1 MSMHKPRPM
10 EIISLQ
16 KMSPQDRYNYFV
28 KKFADFEEAC
38 TLSNIAN
45 NFASSE
51 WNEHLV
57 FPIWSSYEFAK
68 LCAVDE
74 WDGLIPKNLLLEE
87 FLTTWLISF
96 AEDETLIEVFPT
108 IGSRGFIVT
117 PQELYRDVCM
127 ELLTKD
133 VKYPVWPL

>member
-16 KMSPQDRYNYFV
+16 KLSPQDRYNYFI

-38 TLSNIAN
+38 VLSNSAN
-45 NFASSE
+45 IFASSE

-57 FPIWSSYEFAK
+57 FPIWSSNEFAK
-68 LCAVDE
+68 LCAVEDWE
-74 WDGLIPKNLLLEE
+74 GLVPRVLLLDE
-87 FLTTWLISF
+87 FLTSWLISF
-96 AEDETLIEVFPT
+96 AEDGTLIEVFPAS
-108 IGSRGFIVT
+108 GSRGFIVT
-117 PQELYRDVCM
+117 PQEFYRDVCV

-133 VKYPVWPL
+133 VKYPAWPL